1 MSLLLRIVWLI
12 IGHRAKLKMVTEAKR
27 HGVIAY
33 LKLLQGSRYA
43 LIGLLVVGFVLQLMI
58 LSFIGVLVTGVWLLE
73 LETQTK
79 LFVLFGVFASLFF
92 IPAAL
97 LAYVLSE
104 RVWYKASGAEKVVD
118 SLHKSA

>member
-33 LKLLQGSRYA
+33 LKVLQGSRRA
-43 LIGLLVVGFVLQLMI
+43 LVALLVAGFILQLMI
-58 LSFIGVLVTGVWLLE
+58 LSFVGALVIGVWLLE
-73 LETQTK
+73 LEAQTK
-79 LFVLFGVFASLFF
+79 LIVLFGIFASLFS

-104 RVWYKASGAEKVVD
+104 RVWYKASGAEKIVE

>member
-33 LKLLQGSRYA
+33 LKLLQGSRHA

-58 LSFIGVLVTGVWLLE
+58 LSFVGVLVTGVWLLE

-79 LFVLFGVFASLFF
+79 LFVLFGVFASLFC

-104 RVWYKASGAEKVVD
+104 RVWYKASGAEKIVE